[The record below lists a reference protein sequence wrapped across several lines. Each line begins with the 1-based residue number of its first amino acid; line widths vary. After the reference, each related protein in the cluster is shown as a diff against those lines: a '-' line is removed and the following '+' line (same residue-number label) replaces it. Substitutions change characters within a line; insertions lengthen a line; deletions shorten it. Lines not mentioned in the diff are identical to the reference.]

1 MTASF
6 SVALRSR
13 FGEIGMRLTG
23 DLIVRAAALA
33 AVLVVAI
40 VVAVL
45 LLRSPGGDYKVKARF
60 QNAAQLVKGNLV
72 QTGGAPI
79 GTVETIDLT
88 PDGQAEVTMKIKDD
102 FVPLRRGTLATI
114 RQASL
119 SGVANRYID
128 LRMAPQSGEKIPSG
142 GVIEQDS
149 TTTAVDLDALFNTF
163 DPQTRKALSGVIR
176 GSAAQ
181 VKGKGK
187 QFNEGIAYLN
197 PSLAASSRLF
207 RELNRDTPLLER
219 FIVSSSQLVTDIAD
233 RRDDLAGLVDE
244 LATTTTAIGNQ
255 KAALAESIGRL
266 PGFQRRANTTFV
278 NLRAALD
285 DLDPLVN
292 DSKPVAK
299 KLRPF
304 LAELRPLAR
313 DARPTLN
320 DLSDIVKR
328 PGAANDL
335 IELTNL
341 QVPLRDV
348 TTRKVQANGKQR
360 DGAFKASQD
369 ALKGNTPEFAFF
381 RPYTPDLL
389 GWFDDFSHSGIYDAL
404 GAASRVGVHANAF
417 ALTGSGGAGQYELIP
432 PQLRGP
438 ALQATLSTRQNNRCP
453 GGGEHKT
460 DDGSGP
466 YKPTPDF
473 SCDPSQVLPGK

>member
-1 MTASF
+1 
-6 SVALRSR
+6 
-13 FGEIGMRLTG
+13 MRLTG
-23 DLIVRAAALA
+23 DVIVRAAALA
-33 AVLVVAI
+33 ALLVVAI

-45 LLRSPGGDYKVKARF
+45 LLSGPGSSYIVKARF

-72 QTGGAPI
+72 QTGGAPV
-79 GTVETIDLT
+79 GKVTNIDLT
-88 PDGQAEVTMKIKDD
+88 PDGQAEVTMKIEKDYA
-102 FVPLRRGTLATI
+102 PLRRGTLATV

-128 LRMAPQSGEKIPSG
+128 LRMAPQSGEKIPDG

-149 TTTAVDLDALFNTF
+149 TTTAVDLDQLFNTF
-163 DPQTRKALSGVIR
+163 DPDTREALQGVIN
-176 GSAAQ
+176 GSARQ
-181 VKGKGK
+181 QKGQGK
-187 QFNEGIAYLN
+187 EFNEGIAYLN

-233 RRDDLAGLVDE
+233 RRDDLAGLVDD

-255 KAALAESIGRL
+255 SSALAETIGRL
-266 PGFQRRANTTFV
+266 PAFERRANTTFL

-285 DLDPLVN
+285 DLDPLV
-292 DSKPVAK
+292 DASKPVAK

-304 LAELRPLAR
+304 MDELRPLAR

-320 DLSDIVKR
+320 DLSKVIR
-328 PGAANDL
+328 RRGEANDL
-335 IELTNL
+335 VELTRL

-348 TTRKVQANGKQR
+348 TTRRFNANGKVR
-360 DGAFKASQD
+360 DGAFKASRD

-389 GWFDDFSHSGIYDAL
+389 GWFDDFSHSGVYDAL
-404 GAASRVGVHANAF
+404 GAVSRVGIHANAF
-417 ALTGSGGAGQYELIP
+417 ALTGAGGAGQFELVP
-432 PQLRGP
+432 PQLRGQ
-438 ALQATLSTRQNNRCP
+438 ALQATLERRQNNRCP
-453 GGGEHKT
+453 GGGDHRT

-466 YKPTPDF
+466 WKPSPDYP
-473 SCDPSQVLPGK
+473 CDASQVLPGG

>member
-1 MTASF
+1 
-6 SVALRSR
+6 
-13 FGEIGMRLTG
+13 MRLTG

-40 VVAVL
+40 VVALL

-79 GTVETIDLT
+79 GTVKTIDLT
-88 PDGQAEVTMKIKDD
+88 PDGQAEVTMQIKSDYA
-102 FVPLRRGTLATI
+102 PLRRGTLATI

-128 LRMAPQSGEKIPSG
+128 LRMAPQRAAKIPNG

-149 TTTAVDLDALFNTF
+149 TTTAVDLDEIFNTF
-163 DPQTRKALSGVIR
+163 DPGTRKALSGVIQ

-181 VKGKGK
+181 IKGQGK

-197 PSLAASSRLF
+197 PSLAASSTLF

-219 FIVSSSQLVTDIAD
+219 FVVSSSQLVTDIAD
-233 RRDDLAGLVDE
+233 RKDDLAGLVDD

-266 PGFQRRANTTFV
+266 PGFERKANTTFV

-285 DLDPLVN
+285 DLDPLVH

-299 KLRPF
+299 KLQPF
-304 LAELRPLAR
+304 LAELRPLAH

-320 DLSDIVKR
+320 DLSDIIKR

-335 IELTNL
+335 IELTGL
-341 QVPLRDV
+341 QVPLRDA

-369 ALKGNTPEFAFF
+369 ALKGNTPEFSFF

-389 GWFDDFSHSGIYDAL
+389 GWFDDFSHSGVYDAL
-404 GAASRVGVHANAF
+404 GAASRVGIHANAF
-417 ALTGSGGAGQYELIP
+417 ALTGSGGAGQYEVIP
-432 PQLRGP
+432 PALRGP
-438 ALQATLSTRQNNRCP
+438 ALEATLERRQNNRCP

-466 YKPTPDF
+466 YKPSPDF
-473 SCDPSQVLPGK
+473 PCDASQVLPGK

>member
-1 MTASF
+1 
-6 SVALRSR
+6 
-13 FGEIGMRLTG
+13 MRLTG

-33 AVLVVAI
+33 AVLVVA
-40 VVAVL
+40 VAVAVTL
-45 LLRSPGGDYKVKARF
+45 LGGPGGGYTVKADF

-72 QTGGAPI
+72 QTGGAPV
-79 GTVETIDLT
+79 GKVTNIDLT
-88 PDGQAEVTMKIKDD
+88 PDGQARVTMKIKDD
-102 FVPLRRGTLATI
+102 YAPLRRGTLATV

-128 LRMAPQSGEKIPSG
+128 LRMAPQAAKKIPDG
-142 GVIEQDS
+142 GVIGQDS
-149 TTTAVDLDALFNTF
+149 TTTAVDLDQVFNTF
-163 DPQTRKALSGVIR
+163 DPETRKALQGVIK
-176 GSAAQ
+176 GSANQ
-181 VKGKGK
+181 FKGKGK
-187 QFNEGIAYLN
+187 EFNEGIAYLN

-207 RELNRDTPLLER
+207 REINRDTPLLER

-233 RRDDLAGLVDE
+233 RHDDLAGLVDD

-255 KAALAESIGRL
+255 SQALSESIGRL
-266 PGFQRRANTTFV
+266 PDFERRANTTFV

-285 DLDPLVN
+285 DLDPLVD

-313 DARPTLN
+313 DARPTIN
-320 DLSDIVKR
+320 DLSKIVRR
-328 PGAANDL
+328 PGDANDL

-341 QVPLRDV
+341 QPALRDV
-348 TTRKVQANGKQR
+348 TTRKVKVNGKER

-389 GWFDDFSHSGIYDAL
+389 GWFDDFSHSGVYDAL
-404 GAASRVGVHANAF
+404 GAVSRVAIHANAF
-417 ALTGSGGAGQYELIP
+417 ALTGAGGAGQFEVIP
-432 PQLRGP
+432 PELRGK
-438 ALQATLSTRQNNRCP
+438 ALEATLDREQNNRCP
-453 GGGEHKT
+453 GGGEHKS
-460 DDGSGP
+460 DDGTGP

-473 SCDPSQVLPGK
+473 PCDASQVLPG

>member
-1 MTASF
+1 
-6 SVALRSR
+6 
-13 FGEIGMRLTG
+13 MRLTG

-33 AVLVVAI
+33 AVLVVAV

-45 LLRSPGGDYKVKARF
+45 LLGGSGGGYTVKARF

-72 QTGGAPI
+72 QTGGAPV
-79 GTVETIDLT
+79 GKVETIDLT
-88 PDGQAEVTMKIKDD
+88 ANGEAEVTMKISDD
-102 FVPLRRGTLATI
+102 YAPLRRGTLATI

-119 SGVANRYID
+119 SGVASRYID
-128 LRMAPQSGEKIPSG
+128 LRMAPQSAEKIPEN
-142 GVIEQDS
+142 GVLEQDA
-149 TTTAVDLDALFNTF
+149 TTTAVDLDQVFNTF
-163 DPQTRKALSGVIR
+163 DPETRKALSGVLH

-181 VKGKGK
+181 FKGKGK
-187 QFNEGIAYLN
+187 EFNEGIAYLN

-233 RRDDLAGLVDE
+233 RHDDLAGLVDE

-255 KAALAESIGRL
+255 KEALAESIGRL

-285 DLDPLVN
+285 DLDPLVE

-313 DARPTLN
+313 DARPTIN
-320 DLSDIVKR
+320 DLSKIVKR
-328 PGAANDL
+328 PGGANDL
-335 IELTNL
+335 IELTSL
-341 QVPLRDV
+341 QEPLRDV
-348 TTRKVQANGKQR
+348 TTRKFDANGKER
-360 DGAFKASQD
+360 EGAFKASQA

-389 GWFDDFSHSGIYDAL
+389 GWFDDFSHSGTYDAL
-404 GAASRVGVHANAF
+404 GAASRVGIHANPF
-417 ALTGSGGAGQYELIP
+417 ALTGAAGAGQYEVIP
-432 PQLRGP
+432 PDLRDE
-438 ALQATLSTRQNNRCP
+438 ALQATLERRQNNRCP
-453 GGGEHKT
+453 GAGEHRAA
-460 DDGSGP
+460 DGSGP
-466 YKPTPDF
+466 FKPSADYP
-473 SCDPSQVLPGK
+473 CDPSQVLPGG